1 MSPLRWVR
9 IARLRLRT
17 LFRRAKVERELDE
30 ELQYHVDRQ
39 TAENIARG
47 MSPPEARAAA
57 LRALGSIEYRKEQVR
72 ATRGTA
78 WLDGA
83 WRDATH
89 TLRFLARNP
98 GFTAT
103 VVLTLGL
110 GIGANTAMFTVLRG
124 TLLRPLPNRDGE
136 RLVYLRQSAP
146 GAQHQNVLFSVPEIG
161 DLRTAS
167 HTLSTVAEYS
177 NAVPFTMVASDGHP
191 ERVSVAVVSGNY
203 FEVMGLGP
211 VLGRVMSSGDDGAT
225 AEPAAVLEYGF
236 WMQRFGG
243 DPSIVGSTIDLNE
256 IATTVVGVMQPAPQY
271 PEPTDVYVNT
281 VTSPHHLS
289 ATMVTER
296 THRMTELFA
305 RLAPDAGVDQA
316 RAEVDRIAEG
326 MVHDHP
332 EAYER
337 AARFTVSVSLLRDAE
352 SARASFTFWLLMGA
366 ALSVLLIAGANVS
379 NLTLMRS
386 VARGREMLVRVA
398 LGASRARLRRLLLTE
413 NLALALA
420 GGALGVLVAF
430 GGLRLLV
437 QFAAQFSPRADEIR
451 LDGVVLAATLA
462 GSVAVA
468 VVLSLVPTVHRE
480 AWPGSSLAP
489 AGRGTTMTRTRRR
502 VQRSL
507 VVVQVAASMV
517 LLAGAGLLMR
527 TLSKLEAVDAGVR
540 TDHVL
545 TVELP
550 LGGDLLRQVMNR
562 AGNLAN
568 YERIRDA
575 VAAVPG
581 VSVAALASGP
591 PLRSPFLDFDMK
603 AEGRAEDPDAPT
615 PHAALKTVDP
625 AYFAAAGIPL
635 VAGRAFA
642 RTDDQGAARVVI
654 LSASFAHQ
662 LFGDQDPLGRHVA
675 LTGEILKFTPFD
687 DGWRTVVGVAADTR
701 DHGLDNDVTP
711 VMYEP
716 FAQEFIVSGAL
727 VVRTTLDPVVLRAT
741 IVRAVRESA
750 PNQLVE
756 RVATLR
762 EIRDESVGPRRL
774 NAWFIVAFGSLALV
788 IAMVG
793 IAGVLGFSVSSRTAE
808 IGIRMS
814 FGADAAGVRRMVL
827 GEGGILLA
835 AGVALGLAGALAT
848 TRLLRG
854 LLFGV
859 GPTDPATLL
868 GVALLLLSVG
878 LAACW
883 LPAAKAAR
891 VDPAEALRTD

>member
-1 MSPLRWVR
+1 MAAVRWLRIV
-9 IARLRLRT
+9 RLRLRT
-17 LFRRAKVERELDE
+17 LFRRAEVERELDE
-30 ELQYHVDRQ
+30 ELQYHVERQ
-39 TAENIARG
+39 TAENVDRG
-47 MSPPEARAAA
+47 MSPTEARTAA
-57 LRALGSIEYRKEQVR
+57 LLALGSIEYRKEQVR

-78 WLDGA
+78 WVDGA
-83 WRDATH
+83 WHDALQTV
-89 TLRFLARNP
+89 RFLRRNP

-124 TLLRPLPNRDGE
+124 TLLRPLPNRDGA
-136 RLVYLRQSAP
+136 RLVYLHQSAP
-146 GAQHQNVLFSVPEIG
+146 GARHQNVLFSVPEIE
-161 DLRTAS
+161 DLRAAS
-167 HTLSTVAEYS
+167 RALSAIAEYS
-177 NAVPFTMVASDGHP
+177 NAVPFTMVAGDGHP
-191 ERVSVAVVSGNY
+191 ERVRVAVVSGNY

-211 VLGRVMSSGDDGAT
+211 VAGRVLSAGDDGAT
-225 AEPAAVLEYGF
+225 AEPAAVLAYGF
-236 WMQRFGG
+236 WIQRFGG
-243 DPSIVGSTIDLNE
+243 DPSIVGRTIDLNE
-256 IATTVVGVMQPAPQY
+256 KVTTVVGVMQSAPQY
-271 PEPTDVYVNT
+271 PQPTDVYVNT

-289 ATMVTER
+289 ATMVTGR

-305 RLAPDAGVDQA
+305 RLAPDADVGQA
-316 RAEVDRIAEG
+316 RADVDRIAEG

-332 EAYER
+332 EAYEN

-352 SARASFTFWLLMGA
+352 NARASFTFWLLMGA
-366 ALSVLLIAGANVS
+366 ALFVLLIAGANVS

-386 VARGREMLVRVA
+386 VGRERELQVRVA
-398 LGASRARLRRLLLTE
+398 LGAGRARLRRLLLVE

-437 QFAAQFSPRADEIR
+437 AFAAQFSPRSDEIR

-468 VVLSLVPTVHRE
+468 VVLSLVPMVHPE
-480 AWPGSSLAP
+480 AGPGSPLVP
-489 AGRGTTMTRTRRR
+489 VGRGSTLTRTRRR

-507 VVVQVAASMV
+507 VVVQVALSMV
-517 LLAGAGLLMR
+517 LLAGAGLLIR

-540 TDHVL
+540 ADHVL

-550 LGGDLLRQVMNR
+550 LGGDLLKQVMNR
-562 AGNLAN
+562 PANLAN
-568 YERIRDA
+568 YERMRDA
-575 VAAVPG
+575 VAALPG
-581 VSVAALASGP
+581 VSVAALASGA
-591 PLRSPFLDFDMK
+591 PLRTPYLDFDVK
-603 AEGRAEDPDAPT
+603 AEGRAEDPDVPT

-642 RTDDQGAARVVI
+642 GTDDQGTARVVI
-654 LSASFAHQ
+654 LSEAFAHQ

-687 DGWRTVVGVAADTR
+687 DEWRTVVGLAADTR

-727 VVRTTLDPVVLRAT
+727 VVRTTLDPGVLRPT
-741 IVRAVRESA
+741 IVRAVRESS
-750 PNQLVE
+750 PSQLVE
-756 RVATLR
+756 RVATLE
-762 EIRDESVGPRRL
+762 EIRDESMGPRRL

-814 FGADAAGVRRMVL
+814 FGADAAGVQHMILR
-827 GEGGILLA
+827 EGGILLA
-835 AGVALGLAGALAT
+835 TGVALGLMGALAAT
-848 TRLLRG
+848 QVLRG

-859 GPTDPATLL
+859 GPGDPVTLV
-868 GVALLLLSVG
+868 GVALFLLAVG

-883 LPAAKAAR
+883 LPAARAAH